1 MKRQKKDMK
10 WNWKWQQSVSRCV
23 CCHFQLHFT
32 STFLLFYSILVTGLL
47 TRVFI
52 PSPTDGQSWI
62 IQVVELDK
70 KSTTAVDLLVFPHP
84 ARGSVTDAAAAINL
98 VWVLFVISF
107 SGLDQKTQW
116 QCETVPFIC
125 KVSARCSHLHFYV
138 NDALGLIFFFFFL
151 A

>member
-1 MKRQKKDMK
+1 MKLKVAAKCVALCLLPL
-10 WNWKWQQSVSRCV
+10 SV
-23 CCHFQLHFT
+23 
-32 STFLLFYSILVTGLL
+32 TFHINLFALLLDSGDRVVD

-98 VWVLFVISF
+98 VRVLFVISF
-107 SGLDQKTQW
+107 SGLDQKTQ
-116 QCETVPFIC
+116 
-125 KVSARCSHLHFYV
+125 
-138 NDALGLIFFFFFL
+138 
-151 A
+151 